1 MRYTIIGDVHGHA
14 DELESLLR
22 LAGFR
27 ETRGA
32 YRKSGETALFVG
44 DLIDRGHGNARVLE
58 VVRAMVDAGQ
68 AQVTMGNHEL
78 NALHFATLD
87 EAGQPLREHSEKNIK
102 QHKAFLAEFPPGTPR
117 YEQALRWMRALPLWL
132 DLGPVRVVHA
142 YWNDSDIKCLS
153 IWLDRSACLTDAGLL
168 ATAGAG
174 AGADKVAYGCVERLL
189 KGPEVVLPEP
199 VTFLDKDGHER
210 REARVRWWASKPQL
224 PACVLVPPSSTQSL
238 PDRPF
243 PLEEYAYPSD
253 APVLFYGHYWLDGVP
268 SPASHNAVCLDF
280 SVARQG
286 GKLVAYRWD
295 GEPVLRDDG
304 FLFVGRRAAPEA
316 H

>member
-1 MRYTIIGDVHGHA
+1 MCYTIIGDVHGHA
-14 DELESLLR
+14 DELEGLLR

-32 YRKSGETALFVG
+32 YRKPGERALFVG
-44 DLIDRGHGNARVLE
+44 DLIDRGPRNARVLA

-68 AQVTMGNHEL
+68 AQVVMGNHEL

-87 EAGQPLREHSEKNIK
+87 EAGQPLREHSAKNIK
-102 QHKAFLAEFPPGTPR
+102 QHGAFLAEFPPGTPR

-132 DLGPVRVVHA
+132 DLGPVRVIHA
-142 YWNDSDIKCLS
+142 YWNDTDIRCLS
-153 IWLDRSACLTDAGLL
+153 NSLDKNACLTDAGLL
-168 ATAGAG
+168 ATAGA
-174 AGADKVAYGCVERLL
+174 DNVAHGCVERLL

-224 PACVLVPPSSTQSL
+224 PACVLVPPSSTDSL
-238 PDRPF
+238 PDQPF
-243 PLEEYAYPSD
+243 PLEHYAYPSD
-253 APVLFYGHYWLDGVP
+253 APVLFYGHYWLDGMP

-280 SVARQG
+280 SVARHG

-304 FLFVGRRAAPEA
+304 FLCVGRSEPPVAQ
-316 H
+316 